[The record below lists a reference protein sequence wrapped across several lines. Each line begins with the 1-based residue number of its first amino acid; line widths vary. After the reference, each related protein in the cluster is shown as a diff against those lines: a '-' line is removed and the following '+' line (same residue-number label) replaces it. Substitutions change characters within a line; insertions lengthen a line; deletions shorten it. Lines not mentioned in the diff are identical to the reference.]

1 MDSVY
6 FSGVLEALVV
16 QNLQF
21 NYGSLDLSS
30 ADHALIIDMENET
43 LLLQV

>member
-6 FSGVLEALVV
+6 FSGVPKALVV
-16 QNLQF
+16 QNLVF

-30 ADHALIIDMENET
+30 AEHALIIDIENKT
-43 LLLQV
+43 LLWQV